1 MIENTKID
9 NNNNSKKILVFILTV
24 CSFAALLALI
34 FVRTEY
40 SIFLSATGM
49 LLVAITSYVFFTSPL
64 IMVQSEIQ
72 YVERESY
79 IENPDTETSTV
90 EKDSEPDNSLKQ
102 VAQTQLLSDQDSSL
116 INECF
121 ADILNGMEE
130 ARRLAILSG
139 DKVLESHHNID
150 VTKVS
155 LEALNSKLKSVK
167 DVFEHLSSS
176 SSGIN
181 TIVMNIQDIAKQTN
195 LLALNASIEAARA
208 VTKVSLEALNSKLK
222 SVKDVFEHLSSSS
235 SGINTI
241 VMNIQDI
248 AKQTNLLA
256 LNASIEAARAGV
268 HGRGFAVVASE
279 VRELANRSTSS
290 SEKIATITKELQK
303 TSTDAGEGIEELVSS
318 CEDCQSHSA
327 KALIAMNHIKAGSE
341 ERKLIVASINQ
352 KISELKQQI
361 GKYGLS

>member
-1 MIENTKID
+1 MIENTKIE
-9 NNNNSKKILVFILTV
+9 NNNNNKKILVFILTV

-34 FVRTEY
+34 FVRTEF

-102 VAQTQLLSDQDSSL
+102 VAQTQLLTDQDSSL
-116 INECF
+116 IDECF

-150 VTKVS
+150 
-155 LEALNSKLKSVK
+155 
-167 DVFEHLSSS
+167 
-176 SSGIN
+176 
-181 TIVMNIQDIAKQTN
+181 
-195 LLALNASIEAARA
+195 

>member
-208 VTKVSLEALNSKLK
+208 
-222 SVKDVFEHLSSSS
+222 
-235 SGINTI
+235 
-241 VMNIQDI
+241 
-248 AKQTNLLA
+248 
-256 LNASIEAARAGV
+256 GV

-341 ERKLIVASINQ
+341 ERKLIVASIYQ

>member
-208 VTKVSLEALNSKLK
+208 
-222 SVKDVFEHLSSSS
+222 
-235 SGINTI
+235 
-241 VMNIQDI
+241 
-248 AKQTNLLA
+248 
-256 LNASIEAARAGV
+256 GV

-327 KALIAMNHIKAGSE
+327 KALIAMNHIKAGSG

>member
-34 FVRTEY
+34 FVRTEF

-102 VAQTQLLSDQDSSL
+102 VAQTQLLTDQDSSL
-116 INECF
+116 IDECF

-181 TIVMNIQDIAKQTN
+181 A
-195 LLALNASIEAARA
+195 
-208 VTKVSLEALNSKLK
+208 
-222 SVKDVFEHLSSSS
+222 
-235 SGINTI
+235 I

>member
-1 MIENTKID
+1 MIENTKIY

-64 IMVQSEIQ
+64 IMVQSESQ

-208 VTKVSLEALNSKLK
+208 
-222 SVKDVFEHLSSSS
+222 
-235 SGINTI
+235 
-241 VMNIQDI
+241 
-248 AKQTNLLA
+248 
-256 LNASIEAARAGV
+256 GV

-327 KALIAMNHIKAGSE
+327 KALIAMNHIKAGSG

>member
-1 MIENTKID
+1 MIENTKKD
-9 NNNNSKKILVFILTV
+9 NNNNSKKMLVFILTL
-24 CSFAALLALI
+24 CSFAALLALHI
-34 FVRTEY
+34 VKTEF
-40 SIFLSATGM
+40 SIYLSAIGM
-49 LLVAITSYVFFTSPL
+49 LSVAITGYVFFTSPI

-79 IENPDTETSTV
+79 IEPPDTHETLTV
-90 EKDSEPDNSLKQ
+90 EKDSEPDDSLKQ
-102 VAQTQLLSDQDSSL
+102 VAQTQLLSDQESSL
-116 INECF
+116 IDECF
-121 ADILNGMEE
+121 VDILNGMKE
-130 ARRLAILSG
+130 AKRLAIISG
-139 DKVLESHHNID
+139 EKVLESHHNID
-150 VTKVS
+150 
-155 LEALNSKLKSVK
+155 
-167 DVFEHLSSS
+167 
-176 SSGIN
+176 
-181 TIVMNIQDIAKQTN
+181 
-195 LLALNASIEAARA
+195 

-290 SEKIATITKELQK
+290 SEKIAIITKELQK

-327 KALIAMNHIKAGSE
+327 EALIAMNHIKAGSE

-361 GKYGLS
+361 GKHGLT

>member
-1 MIENTKID
+1 MIENTKIE
-9 NNNNSKKILVFILTV
+9 NNNNNKKILVFILTV

-34 FVRTEY
+34 FVRTEF

-102 VAQTQLLSDQDSSL
+102 VAQTQLLTDQDSSL
-116 INECF
+116 IDECF

-181 TIVMNIQDIAKQTN
+181 A
-195 LLALNASIEAARA
+195 
-208 VTKVSLEALNSKLK
+208 
-222 SVKDVFEHLSSSS
+222 
-235 SGINTI
+235 I

-352 KISELKQQI
+352 KISELNQQI

>member
-34 FVRTEY
+34 FVRTEF

-208 VTKVSLEALNSKLK
+208 
-222 SVKDVFEHLSSSS
+222 
-235 SGINTI
+235 
-241 VMNIQDI
+241 
-248 AKQTNLLA
+248 
-256 LNASIEAARAGV
+256 GV

>member
-1 MIENTKID
+1 
-9 NNNNSKKILVFILTV
+9 
-24 CSFAALLALI
+24 
-34 FVRTEY
+34 
-40 SIFLSATGM
+40 
-49 LLVAITSYVFFTSPL
+49 
-64 IMVQSEIQ
+64 MVQSEIQ

-102 VAQTQLLSDQDSSL
+102 VAQTQLLTDQDSSL
-116 INECF
+116 IDECF

-181 TIVMNIQDIAKQTN
+181 A
-195 LLALNASIEAARA
+195 
-208 VTKVSLEALNSKLK
+208 
-222 SVKDVFEHLSSSS
+222 
-235 SGINTI
+235 I

>member
-1 MIENTKID
+1 MIENTKIE
-9 NNNNSKKILVFILTV
+9 NNNNNKKILVFILTV

-34 FVRTEY
+34 FVRTEF

-102 VAQTQLLSDQDSSL
+102 VAQTQLLTDQDSSL
-116 INECF
+116 IDECF

-150 VTKVS
+150 VTNVS

-181 TIVMNIQDIAKQTN
+181 A
-195 LLALNASIEAARA
+195 
-208 VTKVSLEALNSKLK
+208 
-222 SVKDVFEHLSSSS
+222 
-235 SGINTI
+235 I

>member
-1 MIENTKID
+1 MIENTKTE
-9 NNNNSKKILVFILTV
+9 NNNNNKKILVFILTV

-102 VAQTQLLSDQDSSL
+102 VAQTQLLTDQDSSL
-116 INECF
+116 IDECF

-181 TIVMNIQDIAKQTN
+181 A
-195 LLALNASIEAARA
+195 
-208 VTKVSLEALNSKLK
+208 
-222 SVKDVFEHLSSSS
+222 
-235 SGINTI
+235 I

>member
-181 TIVMNIQDIAKQTN
+181 A
-195 LLALNASIEAARA
+195 
-208 VTKVSLEALNSKLK
+208 
-222 SVKDVFEHLSSSS
+222 
-235 SGINTI
+235 I

>member
-208 VTKVSLEALNSKLK
+208 
-222 SVKDVFEHLSSSS
+222 
-235 SGINTI
+235 
-241 VMNIQDI
+241 
-248 AKQTNLLA
+248 
-256 LNASIEAARAGV
+256 GV

-327 KALIAMNHIKAGSE
+327 KALIAMNHIKAGSG

-352 KISELKQQI
+352 K
-361 GKYGLS
+361 

>member
-1 MIENTKID
+1 MIENTKIE
-9 NNNNSKKILVFILTV
+9 NNNNNKKILVFILTV

-34 FVRTEY
+34 FVRTEF

-102 VAQTQLLSDQDSSL
+102 VAQTQLLTDQDSSL
-116 INECF
+116 IDECF

-181 TIVMNIQDIAKQTN
+181 A
-195 LLALNASIEAARA
+195 
-208 VTKVSLEALNSKLK
+208 
-222 SVKDVFEHLSSSS
+222 
-235 SGINTI
+235 I

>member
-1 MIENTKID
+1 MIENTKIE
-9 NNNNSKKILVFILTV
+9 NNNNNKKILVFILTV

-34 FVRTEY
+34 FVRTEF

-102 VAQTQLLSDQDSSL
+102 VAQTQLLTDQDSSL
-116 INECF
+116 IDECF

-181 TIVMNIQDIAKQTN
+181 A
-195 LLALNASIEAARA
+195 
-208 VTKVSLEALNSKLK
+208 
-222 SVKDVFEHLSSSS
+222 
-235 SGINTI
+235 I

-361 GKYGLS
+361 GKYGRS

>member
-34 FVRTEY
+34 FVRTEF

-116 INECF
+116 IDECF

-150 VTKVS
+150 
-155 LEALNSKLKSVK
+155 
-167 DVFEHLSSS
+167 
-176 SSGIN
+176 
-181 TIVMNIQDIAKQTN
+181 
-195 LLALNASIEAARA
+195 

>member
-1 MIENTKID
+1 MIENTKIE
-9 NNNNSKKILVFILTV
+9 NNNNNKKILVFILTV

-34 FVRTEY
+34 FVRTEF

-90 EKDSEPDNSLKQ
+90 EKDSEPDDSLKQ
-102 VAQTQLLSDQDSSL
+102 VAQTQLLTDQDSSL
-116 INECF
+116 IDECF

-181 TIVMNIQDIAKQTN
+181 A
-195 LLALNASIEAARA
+195 
-208 VTKVSLEALNSKLK
+208 
-222 SVKDVFEHLSSSS
+222 
-235 SGINTI
+235 I

>member
-102 VAQTQLLSDQDSSL
+102 VAQTQLLTDQDSSL
-116 INECF
+116 IDECF

-181 TIVMNIQDIAKQTN
+181 A
-195 LLALNASIEAARA
+195 
-208 VTKVSLEALNSKLK
+208 
-222 SVKDVFEHLSSSS
+222 
-235 SGINTI
+235 I

>member
-1 MIENTKID
+1 MIENTKIE
-9 NNNNSKKILVFILTV
+9 NNNNNKKILVFILTV

-34 FVRTEY
+34 FVRTEF

-102 VAQTQLLSDQDSSL
+102 VAQTQLLTDQDSSL
-116 INECF
+116 IDECF

-181 TIVMNIQDIAKQTN
+181 A
-195 LLALNASIEAARA
+195 
-208 VTKVSLEALNSKLK
+208 
-222 SVKDVFEHLSSSS
+222 
-235 SGINTI
+235 I

-268 HGRGFAVVASE
+268 HGRRFAVVASE

>member
-1 MIENTKID
+1 MIENTKIE
-9 NNNNSKKILVFILTV
+9 NNNNNKKILVFILTV

-34 FVRTEY
+34 FVRTEF
-40 SIFLSATGM
+40 SIILSATGM

-102 VAQTQLLSDQDSSL
+102 VAQTQLLTDQDSSL
-116 INECF
+116 IDECF

-150 VTKVS
+150 
-155 LEALNSKLKSVK
+155 
-167 DVFEHLSSS
+167 
-176 SSGIN
+176 
-181 TIVMNIQDIAKQTN
+181 
-195 LLALNASIEAARA
+195 

>member
-102 VAQTQLLSDQDSSL
+102 VAQTQLLTDQDSSL
-116 INECF
+116 IDECF

-150 VTKVS
+150 
-155 LEALNSKLKSVK
+155 
-167 DVFEHLSSS
+167 
-176 SSGIN
+176 
-181 TIVMNIQDIAKQTN
+181 
-195 LLALNASIEAARA
+195 

>member
-208 VTKVSLEALNSKLK
+208 
-222 SVKDVFEHLSSSS
+222 
-235 SGINTI
+235 
-241 VMNIQDI
+241 
-248 AKQTNLLA
+248 
-256 LNASIEAARAGV
+256 GV

-327 KALIAMNHIKAGSE
+327 KALIAMDHIKAGSE

>member
-181 TIVMNIQDIAKQTN
+181 A
-195 LLALNASIEAARA
+195 
-208 VTKVSLEALNSKLK
+208 
-222 SVKDVFEHLSSSS
+222 
-235 SGINTI
+235 I

-327 KALIAMNHIKAGSE
+327 KALIAMDHIKAGSE